1 MLLLRGDRQETMSIQ
16 INGFEVIE
24 KLGQGGMASVW
35 KARQVS
41 LDRTVAIKVL
51 SDRLALAPE
60 DVRRFQEEAQSA
72 AKLKHPGIVQV
83 HDAAAENGVYY
94 FIMEYV
100 AGYTVGDWV
109 RRKGV
114 LSEQDALLVAECVA
128 DALSYA
134 WDRAGIIHCDIKPDN
149 LIIDEDGTVKV
160 ADLGLARTISAMGGD
175 AEAPTE
181 IMGTPAYI
189 SPEQAQ
195 GDPNLDFRADI
206 YSLGAMLYHL
216 VTGKMMF
223 EGCDEDEVLDKQ
235 ISDTVAD
242 PLEVNPA
249 LSKAVCWLIERM
261 TAKDPAMREGSWE
274 AVKQDILK
282 VRRGL
287 LPTGKVLPDGAST
300 VRRSDRRNVSDYQRV
315 VRLQKAAQAAS
326 TPSVRTALMAAFVAV
341 AIAVALRLYMIQ
353 SQPELPPVLLPG
365 EVVTNVVTV
374 TETEPGPVLPEPLDP
389 LEEDDDQAREMYEFA
404 EAWHMENPSDLGG
417 SIAQFE
423 AVKRETRGTKY
434 TLMAQN
440 RIRELSDLREESIRA
455 TVNALR
461 QETQPLVAAGR
472 FDDAMRLVALYRGP
486 FADETTDMRR
496 KALLRLKAEKDAWAE
511 ERRQEAEKLEQ
522 HRQSRTDELTMSIL
536 SDDLARAIELV
547 AEMLQDDAFAD
558 QMSVLEEARDVLT
571 KADEIGDRIM
581 DSFRS
586 QRGDTI
592 EVQLTSGIRTLT
604 IGAVVG
610 DKVSCRQMLSVGRGA
625 MSTIHVGVADLS
637 PREQLLR
644 MGPDE
649 LPEVA
654 LAKGIMAFQSRAYTH
669 AEKYFGMTHPFL
681 AEQLLRRLHGEA
693 DDPGDEYADEID

>member
-1 MLLLRGDRQETMSIQ
+1 MSIK
-16 INGFEVIE
+16 INGFDILE
-24 KLGQGGMASVW
+24 KLGEGGMASVW

-60 DVRRFQEEAQSA
+60 DIRRFQEEAQAA

-83 HDAAAENGVYY
+83 HDASAEDGLYY

-160 ADLGLARTISAMGGD
+160 ADLGLARTIRAMGTD
-175 AEAPTE
+175 AKAPAE

-195 GDPNLDFRADI
+195 GDPHLDFRADI

-223 EGCDEDEVLDKQ
+223 EGCSEDEILDKQ
-235 ISDTVAD
+235 ISDTVPD
-242 PLEVNPA
+242 PLEVNPS

-261 TAKDPAMREGSWE
+261 TAKKPAQREDSWD
-274 AVKQDILK
+274 AVRQDILR

-300 VRRSDRRNVSDYQRV
+300 VRRSDRRNLTDYQRV

-326 TPSVRTALMAAFVAV
+326 TPTVRTTITASFVAV
-341 AIAVALRLYMIQ
+341 AIAIALRLYMLQ
-353 SQPELPPVLLPG
+353 SQEPDPPVVLPPK
-365 EVVTNVVTV
+365 VVTNVVTV
-374 TETEPGPVLPEPLDP
+374 TERRPPKSNVPPKSNIPDEA
-389 LEEDDDQAREMYEFA
+389 DDQAREMYEFA
-404 EAWHMENPSDLGG
+404 EAWHQEHPSDLDG

-423 AVKRETRGTKY
+423 AVRRETRGTKY
-434 TLMAQN
+434 TLMAQE
-440 RIRELSDLREESIRA
+440 RIRELSEQRA
-455 TVNALR
+455 EAVRDAVVALR
-461 QETQPLVAAGR
+461 QEMEPLIEDGKFDEAMQLVGRYDGAYAA
-472 FDDAMRLVALYRGP
+472 
-486 FADETTDMRR
+486 ETTDMRR
-496 KALLRLKAEKDAWAE
+496 KALLRIKAAKDAWAE
-511 ERRQEAEKLEQ
+511 EQRQAAAELEQ
-522 HRQSRTDELTMSIL
+522 HRQGCTDELTMAIL
-536 SDDLARAIELV
+536 SDDLPAAVELV
-547 AEMLQDDAFAD
+547 AEMLQDEAFAD
-558 QMSVLEEARDVLT
+558 QVEILGETHDVLT
-571 KADEIGDRIM
+571 KASEIDERIM
-581 DSFRS
+581 ESFRG

-592 EVQLTSGIRTLT
+592 DVQLMTGTRSLT

-610 DKVSCRQMLSVGRGA
+610 DRVSCRQMLSVGRGA
-625 MSTIHVGVADLS
+625 MSTIQIGVADLS
-637 PREQLLR
+637 PRERLQR

-649 LPEVA
+649 LPEVE

-669 AEKYFGMTHPFL
+669 AEKYFGMTHPLL
-681 AEQLLRRLHGEA
+681 ADQLLARLHGETEPPSYGP
-693 DDPGDEYADEID
+693 DSEVD

>member
-1 MLLLRGDRQETMSIQ
+1 MTIQ

-51 SDRLALAPE
+51 SDRLALDAD
-60 DVRRFQEEAQSA
+60 DVRRFQEEAQAA

-83 HDAAAENGVYY
+83 YDANAENGIYY
-94 FIMEYV
+94 FVMEYV

-128 DALSYA
+128 DALNYA

-149 LIIDEDGTVKV
+149 LIIDEDGTVKL
-160 ADLGLARTISAMGGD
+160 ADLGLARTIRAMGGD

-195 GDPNLDFRADI
+195 GDPHLDFRADI

-223 EGCDEDEVLDKQ
+223 EGCHEDAVIDKQ
-235 ISDTVAD
+235 ITDTVAD
-242 PLEVNPA
+242 PLEVNPS

-261 TAKDPAMREGSWE
+261 TAKDPAKREGSWD
-274 AVKQDILK
+274 AVRQDILR

-287 LPTGKVLPDGAST
+287 LPIGKVLSSGDST
-300 VRRSDRRNVSDYQRV
+300 VRRCDRRSLSDYQRV
-315 VRLQKAAQAAS
+315 LRLQKATLAAS
-326 TPSVRTALMAAFVAV
+326 TPRVRTALTTAFIAV
-341 AIAVALRLYMIQ
+341 AIAVALRLYLLR
-353 SQPELPPVLLPG
+353 SEPGVVPFLPPPA
-365 EVVTNVVTV
+365 VVTNIVTV
-374 TETEPGPVLPEPLDP
+374 TESGPEPALALP
-389 LEEDDDQAREMYEFA
+389 SELLQKEDDHARDMYAFA
-404 EAWHMENPSDLGG
+404 EEWQMAHPEDLAG

-440 RIRELSDLREESIRA
+440 KIRELSDLREEAMRA
-455 TVNALR
+455 AVDGLR
-461 QETQPLVAAGR
+461 RETQPLVAEGR
-472 FDDAMRLVALYRGP
+472 FDEAMRIVARYDGQ
-486 FADETTDMRR
+486 FADETIDMRK
-496 KALLRLKAEKDAWAE
+496 KAIVRLNAEKDAWVAERRREAE
-511 ERRQEAEKLEQ
+511 EIEQ
-522 HRQSRTDELTMSIL
+522 HRQARIDELTMAIL
-536 SDDLARAIELV
+536 SDDLSLAIEHV
-547 AEMLQDDAFAD
+547 ADMLQDTAFAE
-558 QMSVLEEARDVLT
+558 QMPVLRETHDVLVNAT
-571 KADEIGDRIM
+571 GINDRIM
-581 DSFRS
+581 DSFRA
-586 QRGDTI
+586 QRGETI
-592 EVQLTSGIRTLT
+592 DVQLTSGTRTLT

-610 DKVSCRQMLSVGRGA
+610 DKVSCRHMLSVGRGA
-625 MSTIHVGVADLS
+625 MSTIYVGVGDLS
-637 PREQLLR
+637 QREQLLR

-649 LPEVA
+649 LPEVT
-654 LAKGIMAFQSRAYTH
+654 LVKGIMAFQSRAYTH

-681 AEQLLRRLHGEA
+681 SAQLLNRLRGKTDEPAFEYTGE
-693 DDPGDEYADEID
+693 

>member
-1 MLLLRGDRQETMSIQ
+1 MSIQ
-16 INGFEVIE
+16 INGFEILE
-24 KLGQGGMASVW
+24 KLGEGGMASVW

-60 DVRRFQEEAQSA
+60 DIRRFQEEAQAA

-83 HDAAAENGVYY
+83 HDASAEDGLYY

-128 DALSYA
+128 DALNYA

-160 ADLGLARTISAMGGD
+160 ADLGLARTIRAMGTD
-175 AEAPTE
+175 AKAPAE

-195 GDPNLDFRADI
+195 GDPHLDFRADI

-223 EGCDEDEVLDKQ
+223 EGCSEDEILDKQ
-235 ISDTVAD
+235 ISDTVPD
-242 PLEVNPA
+242 PLEVNPS

-261 TAKDPAMREGSWE
+261 TAKKPNQREDSWD
-274 AVKQDILK
+274 AVRQDILR

-300 VRRSDRRNVSDYQRV
+300 VSRSDRRNLADYQRV

-326 TPSVRTALMAAFVAV
+326 TPTVRTTITASFVAV
-341 AIAVALRLYMIQ
+341 AIAIALRLYLLQ
-353 SQPELPPVLLPG
+353 SQEPDSPVILPPT
-365 EVVTNVVTV
+365 VVTNVVTV
-374 TETEPGPVLPEPLDP
+374 TEPPPDANVPPPPEIPDA
-389 LEEDDDQAREMYEFA
+389 DDDQAREMYEFA
-404 EAWHMENPSDLGG
+404 EAWHQEHPSDLDG

-440 RIRELSDLREESIRA
+440 RIRELSDLRADAVRSA
-455 TVNALR
+455 VLALR
-461 QETQPLVAAGR
+461 NEMEPLIEDGR
-472 FDDAMRLVALYRGP
+472 FDEAMQLVGRYDGP
-486 FADETTDMRR
+486 FAAETTDMRR
-496 KALLRLKAEKDAWAE
+496 KTLLKIKAAKDAWVE
-511 ERRQEAEKLEQ
+511 EQRLASEQLEL
-522 HRQSRTDELTMSIL
+522 HRQARTDELTMAIL
-536 SDDLARAIELV
+536 SDDLPAAVELV
-547 AEMLQDDAFAD
+547 SGMLKDEAFAD
-558 QMSVLEEARDVLT
+558 QVTVLDEAYDVLT
-571 KADEIGDRIM
+571 KASEIDERIM
-581 DSFRS
+581 DSFRD
-586 QRGDTI
+586 QRGETI
-592 EVQLTSGIRTLT
+592 DVQLMTGTRSLT

-610 DKVSCRQMLSVGRGA
+610 DRVSCRQMLSVGRGA
-625 MSTIHVGVADLS
+625 MSTIQVGVVDLS
-637 PREQLLR
+637 PRERLQR

-669 AEKYFGMTHPFL
+669 AEKYFGMTHPLL
-681 AEQLLRRLHGEA
+681 AEELLSRLHGET
-693 DDPGDEYADEID
+693 DPPSYTRESEVD